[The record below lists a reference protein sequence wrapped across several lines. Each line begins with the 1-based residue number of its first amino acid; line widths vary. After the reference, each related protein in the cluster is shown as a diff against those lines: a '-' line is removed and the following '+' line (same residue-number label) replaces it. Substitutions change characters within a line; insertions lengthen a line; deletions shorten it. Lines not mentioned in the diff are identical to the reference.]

1 MGRVPAL
8 VAALRWHDQTV
19 KGEHTMQQYGRILD
33 GDLETLG
40 LQATLKMLALSGKT
54 GTLIVTSGQETL
66 SLFLQKGQVAALL
79 EQPTPS
85 MDLIEML
92 RLLGR
97 LDHQLAAHFRPMA
110 AQPSSVL
117 LDALVKARVISEAEM
132 LARLEFRII
141 QALSRA
147 LRWQQGHFEFHRN
160 VLSREIPLAL
170 NVDHVLLESLR
181 QADEWDEAQSTGLNR
196 TTVAR
201 WHPGFDGDVR
211 RLGLE
216 RDEINV
222 LCLANGQLSLQAI
235 AYGLLASEARVA
247 LAMGHLLELG
257 LIEVVDEVLEA
268 DLERSLIRVVTTSQH
283 ELSKQSQGGADQRL
297 LALIRALTACT
308 NGLLDH
314 HGQYARALRGRG
326 ALHPRQI
333 ARHLEEKFGPL
344 LKKVQQRWPIFETVV
359 FSQGQLDCQ
368 EILALNT
375 LVKGEQLQDFYWDVV
390 DGLYGFMQRVC
401 EMVLNDEIGNSRVS
415 RQFLELWRT
424 FLREIDEEIARIQG
438 QGGSGHAAQRPGG
451 GPGGGRSDRLGQ
463 SNPRLHQTESDPRI
477 AQVRERRRFS

>member
-1 MGRVPAL
+1 
-8 VAALRWHDQTV
+8 
-19 KGEHTMQQYGRILD
+19 MQQHGRILD

-66 SLFLQKGQVAALL
+66 SLYLQKGQVAALQ

-97 LDHQLAAHFRPMA
+97 MDRQLAGRFRPMA
-110 AQPSSVL
+110 DQPSSVL

-132 LARLEFRII
+132 LQRLEFRII

-147 LRWQQGHFEFHRN
+147 LRWQQGRFEFHRN
-160 VLSREIPLAL
+160 LLSREIPLAL

-181 QADEWDEAQSTGLNR
+181 QADEWDEAQATGLNR

-201 WHPGFDGDVR
+201 WMPEFDGDVR
-211 RLGLE
+211 RLGLQQ
-216 RDEINV
+216 DEINV
-222 LCLANGQLSLQAI
+222 LCLANGQLTLQAI

-257 LIEVVDEVLEA
+257 LIEVVDEALEA
-268 DLERSLIRVVTTSQH
+268 ELERNLIRVVTTSQH
-283 ELSKQSQGGADQRL
+283 ELSKQPQGGTDQRL
-297 LALIRALTACT
+297 LVLIRALAACT

-314 HGQYARALRGRG
+314 HGQYARELRGRG

-333 ARHLEEKFGPL
+333 ARYLEETFGPL
-344 LKKVQQRWPIFETVV
+344 LRKVQARWPIFETVV

-375 LVKGEQLQDFYWDVV
+375 LLKGEQLQDFYWDVV
-390 DGLYGFMQRVC
+390 DGLYWLMQQLCDIILR
-401 EMVLNDEIGNSRVS
+401 DEIGNSRS
-415 RQFLELWRT
+415 GRQFLELWHI
-424 FLREIDEEIARIQG
+424 FLREIDEEIARNQG
-438 QGGSGHAAQRPGG
+438 RGGSGHAAGQPGG
-451 GPGGGRSDRLGQ
+451 GPGGGWDARFRE
-463 SNPRLHQTESDPRI
+463 SNPRLRQTESDPRI
-477 AQVRERRRFS
+477 AQVRERRR